1 MRINLLLIIS
11 LGIVGCDTPTDSS
24 PQVTFVPSE
33 SSAPKADG
41 WDDIWIMDGED
52 MCDTFGLYED
62 EECDSFCP
70 ADPVCDPDWIP
81 PKTEEDKEIEEVGPD
96 CSLEIPVCE
105 GEDVALDTD
114 LNGCVDSCVEAGV
127 GCATNEDCGE
137 GDYCA
142 RPIGDCDASIGTC
155 TPMPTCPPFEEDWEP
170 ELVCGCDDV
179 TYAEPCDAASIGV
192 NLSSEGICPW
202 LEDL

>member
-70 ADPVCDPDWIP
+70 ADPVCDPDWIA
-81 PKTEEDKEIEEVGPD
+81 PKTEEDEEVEEEGPD

-114 LNGCVDSCVEAGV
+114 LNGCVDTCVEAGV
-127 GCATNEDCGE
+127 GCATN
-137 GDYCA
+137 
-142 RPIGDCDASIGTC
+142 
-155 TPMPTCPPFEEDWEP
+155 EEDWEP